1 MWCAIRSSAVSWK
14 PMRGRMLEVATSVG
28 PGWPDDP
35 DWEVLAI
42 GAAHAAVSHTPF
54 GGLIEAP
61 FDAEISIRLTDDA
74 EVRKL
79 NHAYRQKDKPKNG
92 RASGWERVCQYVYIS
107 AVAASLTIIYIGLPV
122 CSPKLDTVCRDDDT
136 DSK

>member
-1 MWCAIRSSAVSWK
+1 MPGRTQSTSGRAPTRARPSAYTWEVCSDIRTSVVSVDPVWGGK
-14 PMRGRMLEVATSVG
+14 LEIATSVG
-28 PGWPDDP
+28 PGWPDVA

-42 GAAHAAVSHTPF
+42 GAAHAAVAHTPF

-79 NHAYRQKDKPKNG
+79 NHAYRQIG
-92 RASGWERVCQYVYIS
+92 RAHV
-107 AVAASLTIIYIGLPV
+107 
-122 CSPKLDTVCRDDDT
+122 
-136 DSK
+136 

>member
-79 NHAYRQKDKPKNG
+79 NHRSEEHTSELQSLM
-92 RASGWERVCQYVYIS
+92 RIS
-107 AVAASLTIIYIGLPV
+107 YAVFCLKTKIQLTTNDTKH
-122 CSPKLDTVCRDDDT
+122 SPHYSST
-136 DSK
+136 

>member
-28 PGWPDDP
+28 PGWPDAP

-61 FDAEISIRLTDDA
+61 FDVEISIRLTDAA
-74 EVRKL
+74 EVGKL
-79 NHAYRQKDKPKNG
+79 TNDPTQKDNANKVTSSHLVDHEPI
-92 RASGWERVCQYVYIS
+92 Q
-107 AVAASLTIIYIGLPV
+107 
-122 CSPKLDTVCRDDDT
+122 D
-136 DSK
+136 